1 MKKLTNQSLTEE
13 HSSGASKEL
22 ISLRNENKDLKIQL
36 ADSKTHLLTSMATI
50 THELK
55 NILTLVL
62 GNIQLIERDYPDIT
76 DIPYWKSLRSDTAHM
91 QEFLTD
97 LSSFR
102 ALHEVKLNYQLCDMN
117 EFLTEV
123 CQNCRPLFDGIHK
136 KLILT
141 CPKQPLLL
149 YGDRPKLYQVFANLI
164 KNAMEALGP
173 DGTVSVCLKDPDE
186 PLSVFSDN
194 LVSVEVKDT
203 GCGLTPGHEELIFKP
218 FYTEKADGTGLG
230 LPIVQNILKA
240 HGGQLQ
246 VESEP
251 GKGST
256 FTALIPRYPRV
267 EK

>member
-1 MKKLTNQSLTEE
+1 M
-13 HSSGASKEL
+13 G
-22 ISLRNENKDLKIQL
+22 
-36 ADSKTHLLTSMATI
+36 LLP
-50 THELK
+50 
-55 NILTLVL
+55 
-62 GNIQLIERDYPDIT
+62 R
-76 DIPYWKSLRSDTAHM
+76 
-91 QEFLTD
+91 F
-97 LSSFR
+97 
-102 ALHEVKLNYQLCDMN
+102 
-117 EFLTEV
+117 
-123 CQNCRPLFDGIHK
+123 HK
-136 KLILT
+136 KLVLT

-256 FTALIPRYPRV
+256 FTFTALIPRYPRV